1 MERHWKLMFRATLA
15 SYLVIHPIWNDEE
28 NGISCADCCIA
39 GAGGDD
45 YNVWDEN
52 NELVYWMRECCANLS
67 EDDVEGLLQALSAQ
81 LRGSQA

>member
-1 MERHWKLMFRATLA
+1 
-15 SYLVIHPIWNDEE
+15 
-28 NGISCADCCIA
+28 
-39 GAGGDD
+39 
-45 YNVWDEN
+45 VWDEN